1 MKKKSFYALTI
12 SSALLLSSTA
22 AFAEESSTNVKI
34 DTNIQ
39 DSSQDVN
46 DKVSIL
52 KDNTSEIVVKEV
64 KEDGVTVATKDK
76 STNILTIQKY
86 DVTGDE
92 LLSTESLDLN
102 ELEASALEAQKA
114 QSEPLPEQL
123 QKSSMGLQSATAKK
137 TTMSYQNT
145 FMNREYSISFFK
157 DGKNNW
163 RIRSDDR
170 RKSVTEKKSNR
181 SNLTHFRSAVERVN
195 NGELAVISA
204 AGLTTALTILTAF
217 LSGGLAAGI
226 AVSGAGGTVTTALYT
241 VNSAISDADYYFN
254 RVR

>member
-114 QSEPLPEQL
+114 
-123 QKSSMGLQSATAKK
+123 
-137 TTMSYQNT
+137 
-145 FMNREYSISFFK
+145 
-157 DGKNNW
+157 
-163 RIRSDDR
+163 
-170 RKSVTEKKSNR
+170 
-181 SNLTHFRSAVERVN
+181 
-195 NGELAVISA
+195 
-204 AGLTTALTILTAF
+204 
-217 LSGGLAAGI
+217 
-226 AVSGAGGTVTTALYT
+226 
-241 VNSAISDADYYFN
+241 
-254 RVR
+254 